1 MDESHLINEVVSL
14 TAQPELELDD
24 VAADTLEASAPG
36 VYTGERFFQRRP
48 DDYKKIVTLLAN
60 PDVSVRRIA
69 KVFCVSQDTIRGIAR
84 REGLTIS
91 ALRLRLRD
99 ACTNGALSLAERIA
113 DDPEAFP
120 KSSLPVALD
129 VLIRN
134 ALLLD
139 GQATQITEHRETIT
153 IESFNAYLDRLSS
166 ADEIGLE
173 RENLSAMRPA
183 TGAALTPPL
192 GVAAPVAAAAP
203 ARLVDRPVIEFAPG
217 EVEERVSGCSPH
229 DPPATEPRKS
239 AD

>member
-1 MDESHLINEVVSL
+1 MNESHLINEAVSL
-14 TAQPELELDD
+14 VAQPELELGD
-24 VAADTLEASAPG
+24 VAAETLETSEHG

-48 DDYKKIVTLLAN
+48 DDYKKIVALLAN
-60 PDVSVRRIA
+60 PDVSLRRIA
-69 KVFCVSQDTIRGIAR
+69 KVFSVSQDTVRGIAR

-153 IESFNAYLDRLSS
+153 IESFNAYIDRL
-166 ADEIGLE
+166 EIGLDG
-173 RENLSAMRPA
+173 ENLPAMRPA
-183 TGAALTPPL
+183 IGAAPAAA
-192 GVAAPVAAAAP
+192 AAPLAAAAP
-203 ARLVDRPVIEFAPG
+203 ARLVDGPVIDLAPA
-217 EVEERVSGCSPH
+217 EVEERASGSRPH
-229 DPPATEPRKS
+229 DPPAGEPRKA